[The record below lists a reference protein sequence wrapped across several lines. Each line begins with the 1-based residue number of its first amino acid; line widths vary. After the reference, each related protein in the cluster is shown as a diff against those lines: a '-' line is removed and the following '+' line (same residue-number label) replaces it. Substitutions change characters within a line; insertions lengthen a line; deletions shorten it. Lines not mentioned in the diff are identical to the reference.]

1 MEALI
6 VGAIIIGILIYNDTI
21 DKKKFMID
29 NEKYLQALREEDYSI
44 CQVWRRS
51 RCRSTL
57 YEKMY

>member
-29 NEKYLQALREEDYSI
+29 NEKYLQALREEDYTFL
-44 CQVWRRS
+44 V
-51 RCRSTL
+51 
-57 YEKMY
+57 